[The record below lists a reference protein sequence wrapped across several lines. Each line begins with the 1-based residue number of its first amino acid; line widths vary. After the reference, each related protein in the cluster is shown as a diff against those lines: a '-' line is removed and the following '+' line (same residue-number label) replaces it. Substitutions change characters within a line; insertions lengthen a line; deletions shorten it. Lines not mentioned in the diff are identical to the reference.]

1 MRIFKIPQFLQVS
14 VAPPLLG
21 KMRNQIFPFR
31 VFLWRP
37 KMAILD
43 RFSRSWTLL
52 SNLLAMLRGAKM
64 GLKSLQSGLEDG
76 SQRGE
81 AHLQF
86 HREFSGSWR
95 LGGGPRRS
103 KIGPKWVRRGFPV
116 HQFCHSSCR
125 NTEKRSSENLSQNGP
140 QKWWKKWFQDGVK
153 MGSKIGSKSAS
164 ETRSILGPSWD
175 PFWTIFWAKNI
186 KHGVFINLCNEI
198 IKTHHVFTF
207 FVVRFS

>member
-1 MRIFKIPQFLQVS
+1 MFLNNANLQKPS
-14 VAPPLLG
+14 VFTGVCGPPLLG

-64 GLKSLQSGLEDG
+64 GPKSLQSGLEDG

-140 QKWWKKWFQDGVK
+140 QKWWKNGSK
-153 MGSKIGSKSAS
+153 MGSKWGQKLVQN
-164 ETRSILGPSWD
+164 RLRKRGPSWAHLGTHFG
-175 PFWTIFWAKNI
+175 PFF
-186 KHGVFINLCNEI
+186 E
-198 IKTHHVFTF
+198 
-207 FVVRFS
+207 